1 MSLKAR
7 ILLGF
12 LVLFGAAFYLIA
24 DSIIKEMRPR
34 YLEAVEESLN
44 DTAHT
49 LASLLETQVR
59 NGTID
64 TSLIKT
70 VFGQALERRFSA
82 KIFGFSKTRVG
93 LHAYVTDDQGKV
105 IFDSRGDETLGQD
118 FSRWNDVHNT
128 LRGRYGARS
137 TRVDPNDP
145 MSSRLFVA
153 APIRH
158 GDRVIGVLTVIKPQD
173 SVSPFIEIAKRKLL
187 VSGLLT
193 AGAFALL
200 SFVLSFWISKPLTR
214 LGNYVRKLR
223 NDESARLPKLGAREI
238 RDLGNEFASLWEE
251 LRGKKYIEEYVQAL
265 THELKSPLTSIRG
278 SSELL
283 TEEMPDDQRRV
294 FQRNIIRET
303 RRMEDIISRMMDL
316 SSLEN
321 RRALRNIEPVAVT
334 QLVNEVLESFAPRID
349 EKKIIVRNL
358 ADPGLTIHG
367 ERFLLHH
374 ALANLVDNSI
384 RFSPPGG
391 TITVSAS
398 KEEKVARITVVD
410 QGPGIPDYAAER
422 IFDRFY
428 SLPDP
433 VTGKKST
440 GLGLSFVREAAALH
454 GGRASVSN
462 GPSGGVEAV
471 LIIPL

>member
-49 LASLLETQVR
+49 LASLMETQVKS
-59 NGTID
+59 GVID
-64 TSLIKT
+64 TALLKT
-70 VFGQALERRFSA
+70 VFDHALERRFSA
-82 KIFGFSKTRVG
+82 RIFGFSKTRVG
-93 LHAYVTDDQGKV
+93 LHAYVTDHRGKV
-105 IFDSRGDETLGQD
+105 IFDTRDGETLGQD
-118 FSRWNDVHNT
+118 FSKWNDVHNT

-137 TRVDPNDP
+137 TRADPKDP

-153 APIRH
+153 APVRYS
-158 GDRVIGVLTVIKPQD
+158 GSVIGVLTVIKPQD
-173 SVSPFIEIAKRKLL
+173 SVSPFIEIAKRKLF

-214 LGNYVRKLR
+214 LGDYVRRLR
-223 NDESARLPKLGAREI
+223 KDESARLPKLGAREI
-238 RDLGNEFASLWEE
+238 RELGGEFASLWEE

-283 TEEMPDDQRRV
+283 MEEMPDEQRRV

-303 RRMEDIISRMMDL
+303 RRMEEIIGRMMDL
-316 SSLEN
+316 SALEN
-321 RRALRNIEPVAVT
+321 RRALRTVETIPVT
-334 QLVNEVLESFAPRID
+334 GLVQEVLESFAPRIA
-349 EKKIIVRNL
+349 EKRLVVHTPGE
-358 ADPGLTIHG
+358 PGLSVRG

-374 ALANLVDNSI
+374 ALANLVDNAV

-391 TITVSAS
+391 TVTIAAV
-398 KEEKVARITVVD
+398 KEEKLARISVTD
-410 QGPGIPDYAAER
+410 QGPGIPDYAAGK

-428 SLPDP
+428 SLPVP
-433 VTGKKST
+433 ASGKKSS

-454 GGRASVSN
+454 GGRVSVANS
-462 GPSGGVEAV
+462 PSGGVEAV